1 MVFEGIDGSGK
12 GTLISGVKKLLL
24 AQGFPEEKIL
34 FTAEPTKGFYGK
46 KVRELL
52 KSEVNPD
59 VNAKQ
64 FLDLYKGGQR
74 LFSNCLMQF
83 FDIAD
88 ANFQDTIFRNCKF
101 MFPVFRNCCF
111 KTCTFEQC
119 TVYSGSFYTGRAD
132 DMIFDRCDIELTLF
146 DNYQFFKSAIK
157 KSNLRWFGMISS
169 PGLDI
174 SSSSQFKVIT
184 DPSNLS
190 AAEIEELTR
199 MVMGTVER
207 LDVGLRLKLKEIIR
221 QDLNR
226 YNLAQ
231 PEEKKMGG

>member
-1 MVFEGIDGSGK
+1 MQEII
-12 GTLISGVKKLLL
+12 T
-24 AQGFPEEKIL
+24 Q
-34 FTAEPTKGFYGK
+34 
-46 KVRELL
+46 
-52 KSEVNPD
+52 
-59 VNAKQ
+59 KQ

-184 DPSNLS
+184 DPSKLS
-190 AAEIEELTR
+190 AAEIEELTS
-199 MVMGTVER
+199 MVMSTVER

-231 PEEKKMGG
+231 PEEKKEKYASSQAGYSDAPLTYSEAKGMLESFFYGSDKAYKSKKPYETEGGYKKNNEPNK